1 MAVVLLHLLYTQYFK
16 IKSMISKNNKTEP
29 IKTVLII
36 TVGMLIIYLIS
47 KWKWSINVSILV
59 GILGLLSNYFA
70 EKIDFLWMKLS
81 WLLSLIIPNIL
92 LAIIFYLFLTPIAL
106 LSRVFGE
113 KNQLTLKNTNQS
125 LFKDKNKQYDK
136 LIFEKPW

>member
-1 MAVVLLHLLYTQYFK
+1 
-16 IKSMISKNNKTEP
+16 MISKKNKTEP

-36 TVGMLIIYLIS
+36 TVGMLIIYLIT
-47 KWKWSINVSILV
+47 KWKWSINVSIIV
-59 GILGLLSNYFA
+59 GVLGLLSNYFA
-70 EKIDFLWMKLS
+70 EKIDFLWMKLA